1 MTRTAH
7 LLALADAAT
16 PGPWEWINPDDDS
29 PWDGS
34 GYASLRTVKH
44 YGEDK
49 TEVRDGLHY
58 TTFSLPKFLVEAE
71 QIESVDDAAFIAAA
85 NPETIK
91 QMCLREQKLVKST
104 IMLKDALSAIAR
116 GCNSSDPASI
126 IARDALEAFNKWEG
140 E

>member
-1 MTRTAH
+1 MTRTEE
-7 LLALADAAT
+7 LLALAEAAT
-16 PGPWEWINPDDDS
+16 PGPWEWINPEDDS

-44 YGEDK
+44 YGENK

-91 QMCLREQKLVKST
+91 QLVELVRLQHET
-104 IMLKDALSAIAR
+104 LLELEPYIPANVSAI
-116 GCNSSDPASI
+116 
-126 IARDALEAFNKWEG
+126 EAFNKWEG